1 MPYKYALKFK
11 IQARITSFLFYFFVG
26 LILLSLAL
34 FLPWGKVEVII
45 KALFLVISFSV
56 LRNAYFNT
64 QTIQLNAQEL
74 TRQYFWSK
82 GKKETF
88 NTHDIE
94 KIENSSPLYQ
104 AKYAYGV
111 QYHQLDTYSS
121 VIYFKDGRKIHL
133 YSTFENYAALL
144 NYLRLDIENL
154 SEEESYTLV
163 DQIKEKIDTLF
174 D

>member
-1 MPYKYALKFK
+1 MPYKYALKFLIK
-11 IQARITSFLFYFFVG
+11 AKFSSFLFYAFFG
-26 LILLSLAL
+26 FILLMLAL
-34 FLPWGKVEVII
+34 FLPWGGVEIVI
-45 KALFLVISFSV
+45 KTLFLLLSFSL

-64 QTIQLNAQEL
+64 QILQINGQEL
-74 TRQYFWSK
+74 TRQYFWTK
-82 GKKETF
+82 GQKENF
-88 NTHDIE
+88 QTHQIE

-111 QYHQLDTYSS
+111 QYNQLDTYSS
-121 VIYFKDGRKIHL
+121 TIYFKDGRKIHL
-133 YSTFENYAALL
+133 YSSFENYAALL

-154 SEEESYTLV
+154 NEEESYTLL